1 MPVNGREDSIFIF
14 SFIPKRGYATHYI
27 EIKSKE
33 AGLAMSSND
42 GRFGNEGHSAEGDQ
56 SVEEAWPL
64 FVDYLKGQAS
74 RVTQARRIVFERVF
88 ARHDH
93 FRADDLAAE
102 LASGENHVS
111 RGTVYRT
118 LDLMTEAGFVQKIR
132 DQDVHAHYE
141 HIYGHGRHH
150 HLICENSGEFIEF
163 DSKVISDEL
172 ERICKEHGFT
182 ERFHRI
188 VVFGTREGAKQ

>member
-1 MPVNGREDSIFIF
+1 MSVNTGKFGESSHSDED
-14 SFIPKRGYATHYI
+14 R
-27 EIKSKE
+27 
-33 AGLAMSSND
+33 
-42 GRFGNEGHSAEGDQ
+42 SA
-56 SVEEAWPL
+56 EEAWPL
-64 FVDYLKGQAS
+64 FVAHLKGSAS
-74 RVTQARRIVFERVF
+74 RITQARRIVFERVF

-102 LASGENHVS
+102 LASGENRVS

-150 HLICENSGEFIEF
+150 HLICEETGEFIEF
-163 DSKVISDEL
+163 SSKVISAEI
-172 ERICKEHGFT
+172 ERICKEKHFS
-182 ERFHRI
+182 ERFHRV
-188 VVFGTREGAKQ
+188 VVFGSSADA

>member
-1 MPVNGREDSIFIF
+1 
-14 SFIPKRGYATHYI
+14 
-27 EIKSKE
+27 
-33 AGLAMSSND
+33 MSSS
-42 GRFGNEGHSAEGDQ
+42 EGYFEGSDHPTEDR

-64 FVDYLKGQAS
+64 FVAFLKGKAS
-74 RVTQARRIVFERVF
+74 RITQARRIVFERVF

-102 LASGENHVS
+102 LASGKNHVS

-150 HLICENSGEFIEF
+150 HLICEETGEFIEF
-163 DSKVISDEL
+163 SSKVISAEI
-172 ERICKEHGFT
+172 ERICKEMDFE
-182 ERFHRI
+182 ERFHRV
-188 VVFGTREGAKQ
+188 VVFGSSKDA

>member
-1 MPVNGREDSIFIF
+1 MSLDQRKREMQESD
-14 SFIPKRGYATHYI
+14 T
-27 EIKSKE
+27 
-33 AGLAMSSND
+33 
-42 GRFGNEGHSAEGDQ
+42 SAD
-56 SVEEAWPL
+56 EAWPL
-64 FVDYLKGQAS
+64 FVEFLKNKDS
-74 RVTQARRIVFERVF
+74 RITQARRIVFDRVF

-102 LASGENHVS
+102 LASGPDHVS

-150 HLICENSGEFIEF
+150 HLICEDTGEFIEF
-163 DSKVISDEL
+163 SSKALSDEID
-172 ERICKEHGFT
+172 RICKKHNFKQ
-182 ERFHRI
+182 RLHRL
-188 VVFGTREGAKQ
+188 VVFGTRTDAKGKS

>member
-1 MPVNGREDSIFIF
+1 MSLNQNKHE
-14 SFIPKRGYATHYI
+14 IPEQDT
-27 EIKSKE
+27 
-33 AGLAMSSND
+33 
-42 GRFGNEGHSAEGDQ
+42 SAD
-56 SVEEAWPL
+56 EAWPQ
-64 FVDYLKGQAS
+64 FVELLKNKDS
-74 RVTQARRIVFERVF
+74 RITQARRIVFDRVF

-102 LASGENHVS
+102 LASGPDHVS

-150 HLICENSGEFIEF
+150 HLICEDTGEFIEF
-163 DSKVISDEL
+163 SSKVLSDEID
-172 ERICKEHGFT
+172 RICKKYNFKQ
-182 ERFHRI
+182 RFHRL
-188 VVFGTREGAKQ
+188 VVFGTRTDAKDKS

>member
-1 MPVNGREDSIFIF
+1 MSVNTE
-14 SFIPKRGYATHYI
+14 K
-27 EIKSKE
+27 
-33 AGLAMSSND
+33 
-42 GRFGNEGHSAEGDQ
+42 FGESGHSEEDRSA
-56 SVEEAWPL
+56 EEAWPL
-64 FVDYLKGQAS
+64 FVAYLKGSAS
-74 RVTQARRIVFERVF
+74 RITQARRIVFERVF

-102 LASGENHVS
+102 LASGTNRVS

-150 HLICENSGEFIEF
+150 HLICEETGEFIEF
-163 DSKVISDEL
+163 SSKVISAEI
-172 ERICKEHGFT
+172 ERVCKENHFE
-182 ERFHRI
+182 ERFHRV
-188 VVFGTREGAKQ
+188 VVFGSTKDA

>member
-1 MPVNGREDSIFIF
+1 MNSNEKTMDHPEED
-14 SFIPKRGYATHYI
+14 R
-27 EIKSKE
+27 
-33 AGLAMSSND
+33 
-42 GRFGNEGHSAEGDQ
+42 

-64 FVDYLKGQAS
+64 FVAFLKGKAS
-74 RVTQARRIVFERVF
+74 RITQARRIVFERVF

-102 LASGENHVS
+102 LASGKNHVS

-150 HLICENSGEFIEF
+150 HLICEETGEFIEF
-163 DSKVISDEL
+163 SSKVISDEIA
-172 ERICKEHGFT
+172 RICKEKQFD
-182 ERFHRI
+182 ERFHRV
-188 VVFGTREGAKQ
+188 VVFGSSQDAQ

>member
-1 MPVNGREDSIFIF
+1 MSSSTGKF
-14 SFIPKRGYATHYI
+14 G
-27 EIKSKE
+27 E
-33 AGLAMSSND
+33 AGHFD
-42 GRFGNEGHSAEGDQ
+42 EDRSA
-56 SVEEAWPL
+56 EEAWPL
-64 FVDYLKGQAS
+64 FVAFLKGGAS
-74 RVTQARRIVFERVF
+74 RITQARRIVFEQVF

-102 LASGENHVS
+102 LASGENRVS

-150 HLICENSGEFIEF
+150 HLICEETGEFIEF
-163 DSKVISDEL
+163 SSKVISAEI
-172 ERICKEHGFT
+172 ERICKENHFK
-182 ERFHRI
+182 ERFHRV
-188 VVFGTREGAKQ
+188 VVFGSSKDD

>member
-1 MPVNGREDSIFIF
+1 
-14 SFIPKRGYATHYI
+14 
-27 EIKSKE
+27 
-33 AGLAMSSND
+33 MSTTLKKDES
-42 GRFGNEGHSAEGDQ
+42 SAQDT
-56 SVEEAWPL
+56 SANEAWPL
-64 FVDYLKGQAS
+64 FVEFLKKKDS
-74 RVTQARRIVFERVF
+74 RITQARRIVFGRVF

-102 LASGENHVS
+102 LASGPDHVS

-150 HLICENSGEFIEF
+150 HLICENTGEFIEF
-163 DSKVISDEL
+163 SSKVISDEID
-172 ERICKEHGFT
+172 RICKKHHFKQ
-182 ERFHRI
+182 RFHRL
-188 VVFGTREGAKQ
+188 VVFGTSTDTNA

>member
-1 MPVNGREDSIFIF
+1 MSL
-14 SFIPKRGYATHYI
+14 
-27 EIKSKE
+27 EIGK
-33 AGLAMSSND
+33 
-42 GRFGNEGHSAEGDQ
+42 FGGDGHSDGEDQ
-56 SVEEAWPL
+56 SAEEAWPL
-64 FVDYLKGQAS
+64 FVDFLKGRAS
-74 RVTQARRIVFERVF
+74 RITQARQIVFKRVF

-102 LASGENHVS
+102 LAFGEDRVS

-150 HLICENSGEFIEF
+150 HLICEDTGEFIEF
-163 DSKVISDEL
+163 SSKVISDEIK
-172 ERICKEHGFT
+172 RICKEKQFE
-182 ERFHRI
+182 ERFYRLA
-188 VVFGTREGAKQ
+188 VFGARDAE

>member
-1 MPVNGREDSIFIF
+1 MNNSPHPNGDS
-14 SFIPKRGYATHYI
+14 T
-27 EIKSKE
+27 
-33 AGLAMSSND
+33 L
-42 GRFGNEGHSAEGDQ
+42 
-56 SVEEAWPL
+56 EEAWPL
-64 FVDYLKGQAS
+64 FVDFLKAKDS
-74 RVTQARRIVFERVF
+74 RITQARRIVFERVF

-150 HLICENSGEFIEF
+150 HLICEKSGQFIEF
-163 DSKVISDEL
+163 SSKVITDEIA
-172 ERICKEHGFT
+172 RICEEYGFE
-182 ERFHRI
+182 ERFHRL
-188 VVFGTREGAKQ
+188 VVFGVENEPKTDD

>member
-1 MPVNGREDSIFIF
+1 MSLHQNKRETPQQD
-14 SFIPKRGYATHYI
+14 T
-27 EIKSKE
+27 
-33 AGLAMSSND
+33 
-42 GRFGNEGHSAEGDQ
+42 SAD
-56 SVEEAWPL
+56 EAWPQ
-64 FVDYLKGQAS
+64 FVEFLKNKDS
-74 RVTQARRIVFERVF
+74 RITQARRIVFDRVF

-102 LASGENHVS
+102 LASGPDHVS

-150 HLICENSGEFIEF
+150 HLICEDTGEFIEF
-163 DSKVISDEL
+163 SSKVLSDEID
-172 ERICKEHGFT
+172 RICKKHNFKQ
-182 ERFHRI
+182 RLHRL
-188 VVFGTREGAKQ
+188 VVFGTRTDAKS

>member
-1 MPVNGREDSIFIF
+1 MGSEKN
-14 SFIPKRGYATHYI
+14 
-27 EIKSKE
+27 KE
-33 AGLAMSSND
+33 AHPD
-42 GRFGNEGHSAEGDQ
+42 GDR

-64 FVDYLKGQAS
+64 FVDFLKAKDS
-74 RVTQARRIVFERVF
+74 RITQARRIVFERVF

-118 LDLMTEAGFVQKIR
+118 LDLMTDSGFVQKIR

-150 HLICENSGEFIEF
+150 HLICEKSGEFIEF
-163 DSKVISDEL
+163 SSELISDEIA
-172 ERICKEHGFT
+172 RICKAKGFK
-182 ERFHRI
+182 ERFHRL
-188 VVFGTREGAKQ
+188 VVFGVQSED

>member
-1 MPVNGREDSIFIF
+1 MSAIPHQED
-14 SFIPKRGYATHYI
+14 
-27 EIKSKE
+27 
-33 AGLAMSSND
+33 
-42 GRFGNEGHSAEGDQ
+42 GNHSA
-56 SVEEAWPL
+56 EEAWPL
-64 FVDYLKGQAS
+64 FVDFLKSKAS
-74 RVTQARRIVFERVF
+74 RITQARRIVFKRVF

-102 LASGENHVS
+102 LASGPDHVS

-150 HLICENSGEFIEF
+150 HLICENTGEFIEF
-163 DSKVISDEL
+163 SSPEL
-172 ERICKEHGFT
+172 EREIARICRENRFR

-188 VVFGTREGAKQ
+188 VVFGSREESG